1 MKSGR
6 HLHGTHRGPGVER
19 RAGSRLRWNFHSSL
33 HTKKHP
39 DGVLTIAAE
48 KNWEVLQL
56 GVQTAFLI
64 ANMKGATYVAEAPV
78 FFTTGGAPQVVKLLK
93 SLYGLPDSHIN
104 WWNTIDPYLLGVSIV
119 EKGFEPLKSDT
130 CVYIC

>member
-1 MKSGR
+1 M
-6 HLHGTHRGPGVER
+6 
-19 RAGSRLRWNFHSSL
+19 
-33 HTKKHP
+33 
-39 DGVLTIAAE
+39 
-48 KNWEVLQL
+48 
-56 GVQTAFLI
+56 
-64 ANMKGATYVAEAPV
+64 
-78 FFTTGGAPQVVKLLK
+78 VKLLK